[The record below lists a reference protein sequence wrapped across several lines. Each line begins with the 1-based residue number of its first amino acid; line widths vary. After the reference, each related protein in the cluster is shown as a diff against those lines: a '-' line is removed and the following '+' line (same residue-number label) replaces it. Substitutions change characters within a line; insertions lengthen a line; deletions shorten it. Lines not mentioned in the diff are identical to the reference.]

1 MVQTAM
7 ATTLAT
13 VGDRW
18 KISMLI
24 PRTNRP
30 TATEM
35 IDAPE
40 YRMTFAI
47 GTSARRFTRS
57 ISA

>member
-1 MVQTAM
+1 M
-7 ATTLAT
+7 ATTLAI

-18 KISMLI
+18 KMSMLI

-30 TATEM
+30 TDTEM

-40 YRMTFAI
+40 
-47 GTSARRFTRS
+47 
-57 ISA
+57 